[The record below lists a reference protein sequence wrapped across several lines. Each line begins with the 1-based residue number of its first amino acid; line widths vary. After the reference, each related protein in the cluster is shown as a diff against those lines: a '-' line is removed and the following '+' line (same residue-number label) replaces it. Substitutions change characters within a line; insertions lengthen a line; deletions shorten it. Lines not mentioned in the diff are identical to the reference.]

1 MDLSLFADGPLS
13 GTAELPGDK
22 SLSHRAAL
30 FATLAEGESVIEHF
44 LDAGVTRAM
53 LAALKRL
60 DVPWWLTDDCLTLKG
75 QGYRS
80 LRSCAGRPLV
90 IPCRNSATTLRLL
103 AGMAA
108 GTGTV
113 CVLDGSEGLRK
124 RPMDRILEPLRRM
137 GCPVESED
145 GFAPLTF
152 RSQRGLTLKPIRYA
166 LPVASAQVKSCL
178 VLAALGIEGETVLTE
193 PGPSRDHTERM
204 LRAMGAPVET
214 EPGNTLRVRG
224 LSESLSP
231 LHVRLPGDLSSA
243 AFLLAAAACRP
254 GSSILLKEVGV
265 NPTRTG
271 FLDVLAAMG
280 APAELSNEHEVCG
293 EPVADI
299 RFEARPLHGAEISDD
314 LVVRMIDEFPAFAT
328 LACAAEGVSR
338 VRGASELRYKESDR
352 ISSLCAELRRL
363 GARIEEAPDGFTVE
377 GGPLAGGEAD
387 ARGDHRLAMALALA
401 GLFAKD
407 GVTVHGA
414 EIIEESFPDFTVALE
429 ELGVSSC

>member
-1 MDLSLFADGPLS
+1 MDLSLFADGPLA

-44 LDAGVTRAM
+44 LDAGVTRA
-53 LAALKRL
+53 LLSALNRFGIQ
-60 DVPWWLTDDCLTLKG
+60 WWLSDDCLTLKG
-75 QGYRS
+75 HGYRP
-80 LRSCAGRPLV
+80 LRNCAGRPLV

-103 AGMAA
+103 AGAVA

-124 RPMDRILEPLRRM
+124 RPMERILEPLRLL
-137 GCPVESED
+137 GCPVESEN
-145 GFAPLTF
+145 GFAPITF
-152 RSQRGLTLKPIRYA
+152 RSLRGVERSPIHYT

-178 VLAALGIEGETVLTE
+178 ILAALGVEGETVLTE

-204 LRAMGAPVET
+204 LRSMGADIVT
-214 EPGNTLRVRG
+214 EPGHVVRVHSLR
-224 LSESLSP
+224 ESLSP
-231 LHVRLPGDLSSA
+231 LHIRLPGDLSSA

-254 GSSILLKEVGV
+254 DSSILLKEVGV

-280 APAELSNEHEVCG
+280 ASVELLNEHEVCG

-299 RFEARPLHGAEISDD
+299 RLEARPLHGVEIEGD
-314 LVVRMIDEFPAFAT
+314 LVVRMIDEFPVFAA
-328 LACAAEGVSR
+328 LACAADGVSR
-338 VRGASELRYKESDR
+338 VRGAAELRYKESDR
-352 ISSLCAELRRL
+352 IASLCVELRKL
-363 GARIEEAPDGFTVE
+363 GAKIEESPDGFSIE
-377 GGPLAGGEAD
+377 GGPLAGGEAE
-387 ARGDHRLAMALALA
+387 AHGDHRLAMALALT
-401 GLFAKD
+401 GLFAENE
-407 GVTVHGA
+407 VIVHGA
-414 EIIEESFPDFTVALE
+414 EILEESFPDFAVSLE